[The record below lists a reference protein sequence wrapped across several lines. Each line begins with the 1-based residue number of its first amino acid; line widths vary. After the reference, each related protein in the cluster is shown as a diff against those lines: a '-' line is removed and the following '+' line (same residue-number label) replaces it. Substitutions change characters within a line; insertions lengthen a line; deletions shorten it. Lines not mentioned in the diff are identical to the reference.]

1 MKNFPLKF
9 GIVIL
14 IAATLTTECKP
25 VKHEIVLKNDTN
37 LARVDE
43 PIVISRTDLE
53 KHLGK
58 ISYGFVPMILS
69 TDGDLVPSQVDDLNG
84 DGNWDEL
91 FMLVNLPEESTITYQ
106 ISLVDSELLPKFTQ
120 RSNVW
125 LARPMEQGANQELI
139 FAQRPNITR
148 ENHGQTKIYFQF
160 EGPGWENDRV
170 GFRNYFD
177 ERNGMDIF
185 GKRTEAMVLQNVGV
199 DEDYHVL
206 QNWGM
211 DILKVGTSLGAGS
224 IAIEKD
230 GKLHRVAPSSE
241 GSYQLVSN
249 GPLRSIFRFNFNNWN
264 VDNEVLNIIH
274 QISIHGGAWYYESN
288 VSVLGS
294 ESEIKLVT
302 GITTIDLDEK
312 TYNFIDCQ
320 NGIFSLSTYGKQAIE
335 GEYLGMAI
343 MHADDSYKVV
353 EYLDKNAEDITHT
366 FIVRLKLYDD
376 KPTSYRFYSAWE
388 LSDEKFA
395 NPTEFEKLL
404 KDDALRMAS
413 PIRVQIQ

>member
-1 MKNFPLKF
+1 MKNFTLKF

-14 IAATLTTECKP
+14 ITTMLTSACKNA
-25 VKHEIVLKNDTN
+25 KHEIFIKNDTS

-43 PIVISRTDLE
+43 PIVISRSELE

-69 TDGDLVPSQVDDLNG
+69 EDGDVLPSQVDDLDG

-91 FMLVNLPEESTITYQ
+91 FMLVNLPEESTITYK
-106 ISLVDSELLPKFTQ
+106 ISLVDSEVLPNFTQ

-125 LARPMEQGANQELI
+125 LARPMPEGANQELI
-139 FAQRPNITR
+139 FAQRPAITR
-148 ENHGQTKIYFQF
+148 ENHGQTKSFFQF

-185 GKRTEAMVLQNVGV
+185 GKRTEEMILQNVGIN
-199 DEDYHVL
+199 EDYHAL
-206 QNWGM
+206 QDWGM

-224 IAIEKD
+224 IAIEKN
-230 GKLHRVAPSSE
+230 GKLHRVAPNSE
-241 GSYQLVSN
+241 GSYELVSN
-249 GPLRSIFRFNFNNWN
+249 GPLRSIFRLKFNNWN
-264 VDNEVLNIIH
+264 VDNEVLNVTH
-274 QISIHGGAWYYESN
+274 EISIYGGAWFYESK
-288 VSVLGS
+288 VTLGNYNGD
-294 ESEIKLVT
+294 IKLVT

-312 TYNFIDCQ
+312 TYNFVDYH
-320 NGIFSLSTYGKQAIE
+320 NGILSLSTHGKQAIE

-343 MHADDSYKVV
+343 MHSDDSYKTI
-353 EYLDKNAEDITHT
+353 EYLDKNADDITHT
-366 FIVRLKLYDD
+366 FIVRLKLYND
-376 KPTSYRFYSAWE
+376 KPTLYRFYSAWE
-388 LSDEKFA
+388 HSDEKFA
-395 NPTEFEKLL
+395 DPIEFANLL

-413 PIRVQIQ
+413 PISVQIK